1 MLTSCILGSAIA
13 GGIAMAFG
21 ITLPASHGGIF
32 VIALV
37 NKPLMYLL
45 AILIGS
51 VVSAFT
57 LGVWKKK
64 IA

>member
-1 MLTSCILGSAIA
+1 
-13 GGIAMAFG
+13 MAFG

>member
-1 MLTSCILGSAIA
+1 
-13 GGIAMAFG
+13 MAFG

-37 NKPLMYLL
+37 NKPFLYLL

-51 VVSAFT
+51 IISALT
-57 LGVWKKK
+57 LGVWKKTVRV
-64 IA
+64 